1 MPKTDLEARFNQVIA
16 RERWLDSED
25 PVLLAVSGGA
35 DSVAMLSLFRGLNQQ
50 PDWSLPLIVA
60 HVNHHLRGAASD
72 GDAAF
77 VQDLCRTWHV
87 PCTIESADVAGRARA
102 EKVSVEQA
110 GREYRFELF
119 ERICLKAGMKVVAL
133 AHHAD
138 DNAETILHRI
148 IRGAGLRGLAGI
160 RPRRPLREGGDIDV
174 IRPLLTFRRAEIE
187 AYLAERG
194 IAFRQD
200 ASNASLSHTR
210 NRIRHELLPLLR
222 ERFNPQTEEALL
234 RLAEQARGLN
244 AYLAETGERM
254 LDSLVVEHN
263 DRQLI
268 LHCPPLLRKP
278 RVIQTQLIRSAILR
292 MGCPEGELTYGHLNA
307 VADLAAGRE
316 GSKSLDLPAGMR
328 VIRRYSRLVFER
340 SPSGPPPRA
349 AASEIRVASD
359 GTTPLPGFG
368 LEITVDQLPAD
379 EATIAA
385 HIGLRSEGGP
395 CHFEEWLDAEAV
407 HPPLIARSRRPGD
420 RFFPLG
426 MPGMKKLSDFF
437 IDEKVDADRRER
449 VVVLCDQ
456 LGPVW
461 VVPLRIDE
469 RVRLTRATRRILRL
483 RTREWRMENGE
494 LRMESGE

>member
-1 MPKTDLEARFNQVIA
+1 MSQTDLDARFNQVIA
-16 RERWLDSED
+16 RERWLGSDD
-25 PVLLAVSGGA
+25 PVLLAVSGGP
-35 DSVAMLSLFRGLNQQ
+35 DSVAMLSLFCALNQQ
-50 PDWSLPLIVA
+50 PDWSLGLNVV
-60 HVNHHLRGAASD
+60 HVNHHLRGA
-72 GDAAF
+72 DADADAEF
-77 VQDLCRTWHV
+77 VQEQCRSWHV

-102 EKVSVEQA
+102 EKMSVEQA

-119 ERICLKAGMKVVAL
+119 ERICLKTGIKVVAL

-148 IRGAGLRGLAGI
+148 IRGTGLRGLAGI
-160 RPRRPLREGGDIDV
+160 RPQRPLREGGDIDV

-200 ASNASLSHTR
+200 ASNASLSHSR

-222 ERFNPQTEEALL
+222 ERFNPQTEEALI

-244 AYLAETGERM
+244 AYLAETGDRM

-278 RVIQTQLIRSAILR
+278 RVIQTQLVRSAILR

-316 GSKSLDLPAGMR
+316 GSKSLDLPAGLR
-328 VIRRYSRLVFER
+328 VTRQYARLVFER
-340 SPSGPPPRA
+340 SASGPPQQAR
-349 AASEIRVASD
+349 ASEIRVATE
-359 GTTPLPGFG
+359 GTTPLPDFG
-368 LEITVDQLPAD
+368 LEITVDHLPAD
-379 EATIAA
+379 DATIAA
-385 HIGLRSEGGP
+385 HIGLRSEGTL
-395 CHFEEWLDAEAV
+395 CRCEEWLDADAV

-426 MPGMKKLSDFF
+426 MTGMKKLSDFF
-437 IDEKVDADRRER
+437 IDEKIAADQRER

-456 LGPVW
+456 LGPIW

-483 RTREWRMENGE
+483 RVQTTE
-494 LRMESGE
+494 